1 MDRCIIHYGSISR
14 ANTLRELTVTTLSTL
29 QNCKAT
35 RENLRRDNLH
45 HRQGDG
51 IPEDLDKQFYY
62 HSECFK
68 KYVLLSPLQKGK
80 KIRMHENRR
89 DQKGKRVLMKEDFSV
104 IIV

>member
-45 HRQGDG
+45 HRQGNV
-51 IPEDLDKQFYY
+51 IPEDLDKQFYD

-68 KYVLLSPLQKGK
+68 KYVLLSHLQKGK